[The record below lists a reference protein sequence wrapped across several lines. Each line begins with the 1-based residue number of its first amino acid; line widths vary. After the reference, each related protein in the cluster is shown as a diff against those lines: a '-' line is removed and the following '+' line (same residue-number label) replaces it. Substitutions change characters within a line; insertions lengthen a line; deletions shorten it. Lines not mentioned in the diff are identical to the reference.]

1 MRESRRAGSLLLRT
15 QSDARLLRMFKE
27 GDEAAFEELVRRYR
41 APLVAY
47 AARIAGASNAD
58 DVVQE
63 SLTAAY
69 RSLSEHEIREFR
81 AWLYTVVRN
90 RSFNHIAARPRG
102 VEPLREEI
110 FATEDPVHAVEQRA
124 ALASLIEK
132 VRALPV
138 RQRRALVKHE
148 LEGLDYRRVASD
160 LNLTIEA
167 AKQLV
172 YRARCRLRDAA
183 GVLVPSG
190 LLHSLAGEAAS
201 GPALLVKGGVAAG
214 ARPRAGRARRAGRGR
229 ARRLGVVLR
238 GGGARRGRGPRGAG
252 RGLLLDGDG
261 RVDRRQQ
268 GARRA
273 GRAVRRCGDGR
284 RGAALERRE
293 RPGALAAG
301 DERAAPLRDPRCL
314 VRGQPERRARRR
326 GELPPRRRDL
336 LGGRSRRLV
345 VAGAAARR
353 AA

>member
-27 GDEAAFEELVRRYR
+27 GDEAAFEELVRRCR
-41 APLVAY
+41 GPLVAY

-69 RSLSEHEIREFR
+69 RSLSEHEIRELR

-190 LLHSLAGEAAS
+190 LLHSLAGESAS

-214 ARPRAGRARRAGRGR
+214 VLTGAFFVGMAPHSGSTSHDRRAAAAAAAAKPRHRVARRALVADTSAAPAPAAAPR
-229 ARRLGVVLR
+229 AAAPVRVVPAVAA
-238 GGGARRGRGPRGAG
+238 GGTATPKIVPA
-252 RGLLLDGDG
+252 
-261 RVDRRQQ
+261 VVV
-268 GARRA
+268 RRA
-273 GRAVRRCGDGR
+273 PA
-284 RGAALERRE
+284 
-293 RPGALAAG
+293 PQ
-301 DERAAPLRDPRCL
+301 RAAAP
-314 VRGQPERRARRR
+314 A
-326 GELPPRRRDL
+326 LPSP
-336 LGGRSRRLV
+336 
-345 VAGAAARR
+345 
-353 AA
+353 